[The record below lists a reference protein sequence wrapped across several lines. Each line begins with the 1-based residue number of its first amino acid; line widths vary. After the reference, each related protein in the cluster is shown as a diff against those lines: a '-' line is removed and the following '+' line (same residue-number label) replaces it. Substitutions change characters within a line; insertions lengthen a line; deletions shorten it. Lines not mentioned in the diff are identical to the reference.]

1 MTTLKSKL
9 CIIAIKID
17 YKYIYDKLEWN
28 GVSSDKHCI
37 YDKLEWS
44 LIREIVEK
52 YMFNLD
58 IALLSCIC
66 LILIIIWKE
75 HILRMHL
82 DEPPSILFIF

>member
-17 YKYIYDKLEWN
+17 HKYIYDKLECN

-44 LIREIVEK
+44 LIRQT
-52 YMFNLD
+52 
-58 IALLSCIC
+58 LLKIYV
-66 LILIIIWKE
+66 
-75 HILRMHL
+75 
-82 DEPPSILFIF
+82 

>member
-44 LIREIVEK
+44 LIRPIVEK

-75 HILRMHL
+75 HIFRMHL
-82 DEPPSILFIF
+82 DVPSSILFIF

>member
-17 YKYIYDKLEWN
+17 HKYIYDKLEWN

-44 LIREIVEK
+44 LIRQT
-52 YMFNLD
+52 
-58 IALLSCIC
+58 LLKIYV
-66 LILIIIWKE
+66 
-75 HILRMHL
+75 
-82 DEPPSILFIF
+82 